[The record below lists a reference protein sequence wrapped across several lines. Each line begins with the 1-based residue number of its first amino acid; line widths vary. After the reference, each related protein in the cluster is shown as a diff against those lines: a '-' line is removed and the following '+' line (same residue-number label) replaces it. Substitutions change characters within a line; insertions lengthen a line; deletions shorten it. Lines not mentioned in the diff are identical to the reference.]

1 MELNYSNIVIFF
13 IAIASILVGYYHFIL
28 TVDGDEDKRIKMVK
42 RILVLLILTG
52 IIHIYSITENI
63 QLKQFFVIIL
73 ALIINIYSVVH
84 STNKC
89 NFPRLYIIKLSLYS
103 ALITFIMA
111 GIIWYT
117 SNNTLFGF
125 MFSDEQ
131 SKVINKVTSV
141 FTSKLIES
149 DINFDG
155 QVDCPDPKD
164 EDNYTIEMDRLHNG
178 SDSDKLKYRACLEQE
193 IRSDLK
199 KGI

>member
-13 IAIASILVGYYHFIL
+13 ITVASILAGYYHFIL

-42 RILVLLILTG
+42 RVLIILVLTG
-52 IIHIYSITENI
+52 VIHIYSITEDI

-73 ALIINIYSVVH
+73 ALIINVYSVIH
-84 STNKC
+84 STKKC

-103 ALITFIMA
+103 ALVTFIMA

-125 MFSDEQ
+125 MFSEEQ
-131 SKVINKVTSV
+131 SKVINKATSV
-141 FTSKLIES
+141 FTSKLVNS

-155 QVDCPDPKD
+155 EVDCPDPTD

>member
-103 ALITFIMA
+103 ALITIIIA
-111 GIIWYT
+111 GVIWYT

-155 QVDCPDPKD
+155 QVDCPDPKN

>member
-13 IAIASILVGYYHFIL
+13 IAVASILAGYYHFIL
-28 TVDGDEDKRIKMVK
+28 TVDEGEDKRIKMIK
-42 RILVLLILTG
+42 RVLVLLILTG
-52 IIHIYSITENI
+52 VIHIYSITEDI
-63 QLKQFFVIIL
+63 KLKQFFVIIL

-84 STNKC
+84 STKKC

-103 ALITFIMA
+103 ALVTFIMA

-125 MFSDEQ
+125 VFSEEQ
-131 SKVINKVTSV
+131 SKVINKATSV
-141 FTSKLIES
+141 FTSKLVES

-155 QVDCPDPKD
+155 EVDCPDPNDK
-164 EDNYTIEMDRLHNG
+164 DNYTIEMDRLNNG
-178 SDSDKLKYRACLEQE
+178 SESDKLKYRACLEKE
-193 IRSDLK
+193 IRSDLS

>member
-89 NFPRLYIIKLSLYS
+89 NFPKLYVIQISLYS
-103 ALITFIMA
+103 ALITLIIA

>member
-1 MELNYSNIVIFF
+1 MEMKIKESRWLKGNINIISIDRSYPYLFNY
-13 IAIASILVGYYHFIL
+13 
-28 TVDGDEDKRIKMVK
+28 R
-42 RILVLLILTG
+42 R
-52 IIHIYSITENI
+52 YSIETI
-63 QLKQFFVIIL
+63 FCYYFS
-73 ALIINIYSVVH
+73 INYQCLFS
-84 STNKC
+84 SSFYKKC

-103 ALITFIMA
+103 ALVTFIMA

-125 MFSDEQ
+125 VFSEEQ
-131 SKVINKVTSV
+131 SKVINKATSV

-155 QVDCPDPKD
+155 EVDCPDPND

-178 SDSDKLKYRACLEQE
+178 SESDKLKYRACLEKE
-193 IRSDLK
+193 IRSDLS

>member
-13 IAIASILVGYYHFIL
+13 IAIASILAGYYHFIL

-42 RILVLLILTG
+42 RVLVLLVLTG
-52 IIHIYSITENI
+52 VIHIYSITEDI

-73 ALIINIYSVVH
+73 ALIINVYSVIH
-84 STNKC
+84 STKKC
-89 NFPRLYIIKLSLYS
+89 NFPKLYVIKLSLYS
-103 ALITFIMA
+103 ALVTFLIA

-125 MFSDEQ
+125 MFSEEQ
-131 SKVINKVTSV
+131 TKVINKATSV
-141 FTSKLIES
+141 FTSKLVES

-155 QVDCPDPKD
+155 EVDCPDPTD
-164 EDNYTIEMDRLHNG
+164 EDNYTTEMDRLHNG
-178 SDSDKLKYRACLEQE
+178 SDSDKLKYRSCLEQE
-193 IRSDLK
+193 IRSELK

>member
-89 NFPRLYIIKLSLYS
+89 NFPKLYVIQISLYS

>member
-1 MELNYSNIVIFF
+1 MELIYSNIVIFI
-13 IAIASILVGYYHFIL
+13 IAIASILAGYYHFIL
-28 TVDGDEDKRIKMVK
+28 TIDEGEDKRIKMVK
-42 RILVLLILTG
+42 RVLVLLVLSG
-52 IIHIYSITENI
+52 IIHIYSITEDV

-73 ALIINIYSVVH
+73 ALIINIYSVIH
-84 STNKC
+84 STKKC
-89 NFPRLYIIKLSLYS
+89 NFPRLYVIKLSLYS
-103 ALITFIMA
+103 ALVTFIIA
-111 GIIWYT
+111 GVIWYT

-125 MFSDEQ
+125 MFSSEEN
-131 SKVINKVTSV
+131 KVINKATSV

-155 QVDCPDPKD
+155 EVDCPNIED
-164 EDNYTIEMDRLHNG
+164 EGNYTTEMNRLNNG

>member
-89 NFPRLYIIKLSLYS
+89 NFPKLYVIQISLYS
-103 ALITFIMA
+103 ALITLIIA

-125 MFSDEQ
+125 IFSDEQ

-199 KGI
+199 KGV

>member
-13 IAIASILVGYYHFIL
+13 IAIASILVGYYHYIL

-89 NFPRLYIIKLSLYS
+89 NFPKLYVIQISLYS
-103 ALITFIMA
+103 ALITLIIA

>member
-13 IAIASILVGYYHFIL
+13 IAIACILAGYYHFIL
-28 TVDGDEDKRIKMVK
+28 TADGDEDKKIKMVK
-42 RILVLLILTG
+42 RVLVLLVLTG
-52 IIHIYSITENI
+52 VIHIYSITEDI
-63 QLKQFFVIIL
+63 KLKQFFVIIL
-73 ALIINIYSVVH
+73 ALIINVYSVIH
-84 STNKC
+84 STKKC
-89 NFPRLYIIKLSLYS
+89 NFPKLYVIKLSLYS
-103 ALITFIMA
+103 ALVTFIIA

-125 MFSDEQ
+125 MFSEEQ
-131 SKVINKVTSV
+131 NEVIHKATSV

-155 QVDCPDPKD
+155 EVDCPDPND
-164 EDNYTIEMDRLHNG
+164 EDNYTIEMNRLNNG
-178 SDSDKLKYRACLEQE
+178 SESDKLKYRACLEQE

>member
-103 ALITFIMA
+103 ALITLIIA

>member
-13 IAIASILVGYYHFIL
+13 IAIASILAGYYHFVL
-28 TVDGDEDKRIKMVK
+28 TVDGDEDKRIKMIK
-42 RILVLLILTG
+42 RVLVLLILTG
-52 IIHIYSITENI
+52 IIHVYSITEDVK
-63 QLKQFFVIIL
+63 LKQFFVIIL
-73 ALIINIYSVVH
+73 ALIINVYSVVH
-84 STNKC
+84 STKKC
-89 NFPRLYIIKLSLYS
+89 NFPRLYVIKLSLYS
-103 ALITFIMA
+103 ALVTFIIA

-125 MFSDEQ
+125 MFSEEQ
-131 SKVINKVTSV
+131 TKVINKVTSV
-141 FTSKLIES
+141 FTSKLVES

-155 QVDCPDPKD
+155 EVDCPDPKD

>member
-89 NFPRLYIIKLSLYS
+89 NFPKLYVIQISLYS

-155 QVDCPDPKD
+155 QVDCPDPKN

>member
-1 MELNYSNIVIFF
+1 MELIYSNIVIF
-13 IAIASILVGYYHFIL
+13 IITIASILAGYYHFIL
-28 TVDGDEDKRIKMVK
+28 TIDEGEDKRIKMVK
-42 RILVLLILTG
+42 RVLVLLVLSG
-52 IIHIYSITENI
+52 IIHIYSITEDV

-73 ALIINIYSVVH
+73 ALIINIYSVIH
-84 STNKC
+84 STKKC
-89 NFPRLYIIKLSLYS
+89 NFPRLYVIKLSLYS
-103 ALITFIMA
+103 ALVTFIIA
-111 GIIWYT
+111 GVIWYT

-125 MFSDEQ
+125 MFSSEEN
-131 SKVINKVTSV
+131 KVINKATSV

-155 QVDCPDPKD
+155 EVDCPNIED
-164 EDNYTIEMDRLHNG
+164 EGNYTTEMNSLNNG